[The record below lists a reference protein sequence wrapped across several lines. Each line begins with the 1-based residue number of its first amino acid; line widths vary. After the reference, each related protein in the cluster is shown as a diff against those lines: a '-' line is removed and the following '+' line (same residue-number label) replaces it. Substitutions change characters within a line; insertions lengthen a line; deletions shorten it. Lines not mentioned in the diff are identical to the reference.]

1 MFNDFENRSDAI
13 SEIVTRILRAW
24 SSESRQLLES
34 SRRLERLAEIDLPA
48 PPSAIVDTGI
58 DKYPIWIGP
67 EELNFLP
74 DRLRQLDLTNRRVFM
89 ICDSNVIDLHGTSI
103 AEILDRD
110 GIAGASYI
118 LPAGEESKK
127 LEIAKEIYTWLGTQN
142 AERRDLILAVGG
154 GVVGDLAGYVAST
167 YLRGIPFIQIPTTVL
182 AMNDAAIGG
191 KVAVD
196 LPDGKNLVGSF
207 YQPKAVISDIS
218 TLTTLP
224 SRSFNEGFAELIKH
238 GFILDP
244 DLLFEMKNLGNV
256 HTLQHDVT
264 RLSELTARS
273 ARLKAL
279 VVSSDPREENL
290 RMILNY
296 GHTIGHA
303 IETVSN
309 YTEYLHGEA
318 VAIGMMG
325 AARIARHLE
334 MIDDELLAMHSDLL
348 RLFSLPTEMSDMNIN
363 SILQAMKR
371 DKKVESGKLRFVLL
385 EDIAKPVVWS
395 DVPESVVIRV
405 LKEISRS

>member
-1 MFNDFENRSDAI
+1 
-13 SEIVTRILRAW
+13 
-24 SSESRQLLES
+24 
-34 SRRLERLAEIDLPA
+34 
-48 PPSAIVDTGI
+48 
-58 DKYPIWIGP
+58 
-67 EELNFLP
+67 
-74 DRLRQLDLTNRRVFM
+74 
-89 ICDSNVIDLHGTSI
+89 
-103 AEILDRD
+103 
-110 GIAGASYI
+110 
-118 LPAGEESKK
+118 
-127 LEIAKEIYTWLGTQN
+127 
-142 AERRDLILAVGG
+142 
-154 GVVGDLAGYVAST
+154 
-167 YLRGIPFIQIPTTVL
+167 
-182 AMNDAAIGG
+182 
-191 KVAVD
+191 
-196 LPDGKNLVGSF
+196 
-207 YQPKAVISDIS
+207 
-218 TLTTLP
+218 
-224 SRSFNEGFAELIKH
+224 
-238 GFILDP
+238 
-244 DLLFEMKNLGNV
+244 MKNLGNV

-385 EDIAKPVVWS
+385 EDIAKPVVRS